1 MKERLKVK
9 SLFIS
14 DIHLGCGYCKSDK
27 LLNFLRHVEP
37 ENLYLVGDIIDGWK
51 MKNKVL
57 WNDEYNMIFKRILGM
72 VKHGT
77 KVFYITG
84 NHDEFLRKFT
94 PTEFGNIKICDEV
107 IYTSIKGSKILV
119 IHGDIFDQLT
129 INSKWLY
136 LIGDKAYSIA
146 MFLNFLLN
154 KIRTFLGLKY
164 WSFSAL
170 LKKNVKKAVNHI
182 NNFEKILVKYTKD
195 KNCDAVLCG
204 HIHTPDIKQID
215 NIDYYNCGDW
225 VESCS
230 AIIEDYDGNFKLIY
244 P

>member
-84 NHDEFLRKFT
+84 L
-94 PTEFGNIKICDEV
+94 
-107 IYTSIKGSKILV
+107 S
-119 IHGDIFDQLT
+119 
-129 INSKWLY
+129 
-136 LIGDKAYSIA
+136 
-146 MFLNFLLN
+146 
-154 KIRTFLGLKY
+154 
-164 WSFSAL
+164 
-170 LKKNVKKAVNHI
+170 
-182 NNFEKILVKYTKD
+182 
-195 KNCDAVLCG
+195 
-204 HIHTPDIKQID
+204 
-215 NIDYYNCGDW
+215 
-225 VESCS
+225 
-230 AIIEDYDGNFKLIY
+230 
-244 P
+244 